1 VIKDLDIH
9 QINLLVS
16 LVRRWLVLIYV

>member
-1 VIKDLDIH
+1 MCA

-16 LVRRWLVLIYV
+16 LCSLCNRWK